1 MSLPRSR
8 AIRPIRAFIRSIRVP
23 KSEEALHVA
32 NSSRRAAARHKKEG
46 ARLGAFL
53 GRAEETELYYF
64 TAMDL
69 LVADLWPSL
78 STIVSWTVKVPVFEY
93 LCCTVRPPPVFPSP
107 KDQLYDDAP
116 AGTLESFALN
126 AQYTFEHDALMTGL
140 IVEVDVE
147 GADWLVAPTVML
159 LMTDVLLPSLS
170 SISSFTE

>member
-1 MSLPRSR
+1 M
-8 AIRPIRAFIRSIRVP
+8 
-23 KSEEALHVA
+23 A
-32 NSSRRAAARHKKEG
+32 NSSRRALARHKKEG
-46 ARLGAFL
+46 ARLGAL
-53 GRAEETELYYF
+53 VRAEATDLYYF

-170 SISSFTE
+170 SISNFTE